1 MAEKKGKNTA
11 VATDAAPADT
21 AQASAPVAKVRR
33 ISRLSGKDRT
43 PSKPT
48 SVFSGSVSRAVT
60 QAEKARS
67 DSGARPSSRTTP
79 STSSSYGV
87 RLRPQDTPLHRRR
100 PASPAV
106 QAKQAE
112 QAAEAVQAKQAE
124 QAAEAVQAKQAEQAA
139 EAVQAKQAEQAAQST
154 GKSAKAKP
162 AKAAKNQQPKAQP
175 KAQAPEKPAQK
186 AKSAFTPISLDREEL
201 PDDAGDAFWSAQEAE
216 SLAGQNAAPEN
227 VQEDAQKDVKKDV
240 KKAGQQAQ
248 DAGRKP
254 GRPASRDGGALPWD
268 ADDPASGEADQR
280 GEAGLAQGKSA
291 DSLDARGLFGQS
303 QDEAGSALQAKPAA
317 EAGSGGD
324 LPWEQEAPSAGAS
337 DADARDVDAR
347 GLFGQDQRQAG
358 EGPIDTKTF
367 FTRAGAEDLRIDYG
381 TEQAQAESGETQDG
395 KEAGLPEGFGMFQD
409 DGPAVSLER
418 LAGAQAEDADAPHAK
433 IRRAG
438 QAKAA
443 QPAKP
448 EPPLDTER
456 PKIRRS
462 QGARD
467 VQTPRQGVHEGRVY
481 RDSRRARDGQ
491 RSWSSAPVT
500 MSAAEMAETAAH
512 GGQDPQSGSF
522 RGLVENLQGGA
533 AREETKRGEHNARI
547 ISVPS
552 SARAA
557 KRQPEDHA
565 APAPQAQASPAASGT
580 PAAAKTAPGG
590 PRVLICWL
598 GKVDIGAAMRRDHI
612 NPGPVRMLIEHSDPF
627 DHVILLTTQNPNVL
641 ENYRAWLA
649 PCVSEPVLDIWRTQ
663 VHDLA
668 DHGLICTAII
678 EAVEHA
684 IREFSLPATGEGI
697 TFHLSPGTP
706 ATHAMLL
713 LLAASR
719 YKGVRLV
726 QTKINGTEQASEVL
740 DIHVPD
746 VVLKDASDDGLL
758 PSFVSHEPLPMPAA
772 APEAQAEDA
781 EQAPEA
787 DSRAHF
793 GHGARAGR
801 KRPMAHAFP
810 SPRIQSDITDPY
822 EGLRPPTNAPNMQT
836 APKEGDPPTISEA
849 LGEVY
854 DKMQR
859 ISTMSVPVLLL
870 GESGTGKSRLAR
882 FIHDWSGRSGKF
894 ICVDCAGLS
903 DEVFISELFGQK
915 QGDSPCAW
923 RSREG
928 AFRLANGGTLFLE
941 NVDALSASQQSMLL
955 RMLAP
960 IGETVVQLPGGAGSR
975 AASSARMR
983 IIASAGDALVAK
995 MQSGEFRSD
1004 LFYRLSGV
1012 AARLPSVREYAPEE
1026 KENML
1031 RSFFVNLQ
1039 HRMGRF
1045 WSFSGDAWQALLDED
1060 WPGNLREI
1068 GRMLQQICLL
1078 SSHSDTISREE
1089 VLQQLKL
1096 TRQIVA
1102 SANKTQPSMEPT
1114 LAAPG
1119 MDQFGLTGIAADGT
1133 LYAPEG
1139 LGQIGAGASPG
1150 EEAKE
1155 RVEREF
1161 FAIGSGANL
1170 EDRLQELRMAKIT
1183 EALNEA
1189 RGNRSEAARLL
1200 GMSYAQLSSLLQQKK
1215 G

>member
-1 MAEKKGKNTA
+1 
-11 VATDAAPADT
+11 
-21 AQASAPVAKVRR
+21 
-33 ISRLSGKDRT
+33 
-43 PSKPT
+43 
-48 SVFSGSVSRAVT
+48 
-60 QAEKARS
+60 
-67 DSGARPSSRTTP
+67 
-79 STSSSYGV
+79 
-87 RLRPQDTPLHRRR
+87 
-100 PASPAV
+100 
-106 QAKQAE
+106 
-112 QAAEAVQAKQAE
+112 
-124 QAAEAVQAKQAEQAA
+124 
-139 EAVQAKQAEQAAQST
+139 
-154 GKSAKAKP
+154 
-162 AKAAKNQQPKAQP
+162 
-175 KAQAPEKPAQK
+175 
-186 AKSAFTPISLDREEL
+186 
-201 PDDAGDAFWSAQEAE
+201 
-216 SLAGQNAAPEN
+216 
-227 VQEDAQKDVKKDV
+227 
-240 KKAGQQAQ
+240 
-248 DAGRKP
+248 
-254 GRPASRDGGALPWD
+254 
-268 ADDPASGEADQR
+268 
-280 GEAGLAQGKSA
+280 
-291 DSLDARGLFGQS
+291 
-303 QDEAGSALQAKPAA
+303 
-317 EAGSGGD
+317 
-324 LPWEQEAPSAGAS
+324 
-337 DADARDVDAR
+337 
-347 GLFGQDQRQAG
+347 
-358 EGPIDTKTF
+358 
-367 FTRAGAEDLRIDYG
+367 
-381 TEQAQAESGETQDG
+381 
-395 KEAGLPEGFGMFQD
+395 
-409 DGPAVSLER
+409 SLER
-418 LAGAQAEDADAPHAK
+418 LASAQSAAGSDASRPK
-433 IRRAG
+433 LRRAG
-438 QAKAA
+438 QAKTAE
-443 QPAKP
+443 PARP
-448 EPPLDTER
+448 EAPLDPDR

-462 QGARD
+462 QAARQEQSAG
-467 VQTPRQGVHEGRVY
+467 QTPRQGEHEGRVY
-481 RDSRRARDGQ
+481 RDARRARDGQ
-491 RSWSSAPVT
+491 RNWSGPSSSSSASNGPVT
-500 MSAAEMAETAAH
+500 MSATEMAETAVH
-512 GGQDPQSGSF
+512 GGTAPQSGSF
-522 RGLVENLQGGA
+522 RGLVENLQGA
-533 AREETKRGEHNARI
+533 TAHEEPKRRESSARI
-547 ISVPS
+547 ISVP
-552 SARAA
+552 ARSQRQA
-557 KRQPEDHA
+557 KPQPAVQA
-565 APAPQAQASPAASGT
+565 APAPQAQSAPSEAGKT
-580 PAAAKTAPGG
+580 PEGS

-612 NPGPVRMLIEHSDPF
+612 NPGPVRMLIEHSKPF

-649 PCVSEPVLDIWRTQ
+649 PCVTEPVLDIWRTQ

-668 DHGLICTAII
+668 DHGLICTAVI

-772 APEAQAEDA
+772 APEAQADDA

-787 DSRAHF
+787 DGRAHF
-793 GHGARAGR
+793 GHGARAAR

-941 NVDALSASQQSMLL
+941 NVDALSASQQSMML

-1068 GRMLQQICLL
+1068 GRML
-1078 SSHSDTISREE
+1078 
-1089 VLQQLKL
+1089 
-1096 TRQIVA
+1096 
-1102 SANKTQPSMEPT
+1102 
-1114 LAAPG
+1114 
-1119 MDQFGLTGIAADGT
+1119 
-1133 LYAPEG
+1133 
-1139 LGQIGAGASPG
+1139 
-1150 EEAKE
+1150 
-1155 RVEREF
+1155 
-1161 FAIGSGANL
+1161 
-1170 EDRLQELRMAKIT
+1170 
-1183 EALNEA
+1183 
-1189 RGNRSEAARLL
+1189 
-1200 GMSYAQLSSLLQQKK
+1200 
-1215 G
+1215 